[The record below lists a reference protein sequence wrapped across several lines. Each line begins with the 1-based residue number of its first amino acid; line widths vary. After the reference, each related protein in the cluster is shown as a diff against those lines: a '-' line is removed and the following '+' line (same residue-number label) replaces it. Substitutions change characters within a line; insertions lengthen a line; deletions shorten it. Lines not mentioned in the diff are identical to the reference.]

1 MDSIPKW
8 FQGIRLNWAENMLFS
23 SNPALKRDEDV
34 AFTQVREGCT
44 SICDITWRE
53 LRQRV
58 AQFAAALRAHGVGK
72 GDRIAVVAGNSRD
85 TLAIWLA
92 TASVG
97 GIFSSSSTDMGS
109 KGILE
114 RLKQVRPKWCFVD
127 EGALYNGQKVDLR
140 GKMGEIVKGMQGV
153 EEFEG
158 IVSVPRWEEGKQVDV
173 SDVPR
178 TKSLSEF
185 LGKGRKGEKL
195 SFERVEF
202 NEPFLIVYSSG
213 VSIMMIPRHRLV
225 VPR

>member
-1 MDSIPKW
+1 MDSVPKW
-8 FQGIRLNWAENMLFS
+8 FEGVRLNWAENMLFS
-23 SNPALKRDEDV
+23 SNPALKHDEDV
-34 AFTQVREGCT
+34 AFTEVREGCT
-44 SICDITWRE
+44 SVRDITWRE

-58 AQFAAALRAHGVGK
+58 AQFASALRAHGVAK

-114 RLKQVRPKWCFVD
+114 RLKQVRPRWCFVD

-140 GKMGEIVKGMQGV
+140 GKMGEIVEGMQGV
-153 EEFEG
+153 KEFGG
-158 IVSVPRWEEGKQVDV
+158 IISVPRWEEGKQVDV
-173 SDVPR
+173 SKVPK
-178 TKSLSEF
+178 TQSLSEF
-185 LGKGRKGEKL
+185 LGKARPDEKL
-195 SFERVEF
+195 SFERVDF

-213 VSIMMIPRHRLV
+213 VSIRIS
-225 VPR
+225 

>member
-8 FQGIRLNWAENMLFS
+8 FQGIRLNWAENMLYS

-34 AFTQVREGCT
+34 AFTEVREGCT
-44 SICDITWRE
+44 SIRDITWRE

-58 AQFAAALRAHGVGK
+58 THFASALRAHGVAR

-114 RLKQVRPKWCFVD
+114 RLKQVRPRLCFVD
-127 EGALYNGQKVDLR
+127 EGALYNGQQVDLR
-140 GKMGEIVKGMQGV
+140 GKMSEIVEGMLGI

-173 SDVPR
+173 SKVPK
-178 TKSLSEF
+178 TKSLDEF
-185 LGKGRKGEKL
+185 LRKGRPDAKL
-195 SFERVEF
+195 SFERLDF
-202 NEPFLIVYSSG
+202 AEPFLIVYSSG
-213 VSIMMIPRHRLV
+213 VSIKIFSPTID
-225 VPR
+225 